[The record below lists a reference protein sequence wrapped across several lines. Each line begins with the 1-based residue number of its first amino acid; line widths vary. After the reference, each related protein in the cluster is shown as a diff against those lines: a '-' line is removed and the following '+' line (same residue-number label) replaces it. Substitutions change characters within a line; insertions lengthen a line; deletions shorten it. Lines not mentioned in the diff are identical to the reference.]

1 MATKKETKPK
11 ATTTKKVKEVVEV
24 PKVETIETLVG
35 DMEVLSSES
44 PEVKPVI
51 GDEPPSVTLEEVK
64 EVEKVEEDVV
74 QTEEVLIPV
83 IEKSI
88 EQIKEARAATN
99 EEISI
104 EQKITNYLNDK
115 EGELRINDFLKS
127 LFGLPK
133 FNEPAQWLL
142 QGNSK
147 YLRSVLEGMQTK
159 GDITIKD
166 NRHRMLGQS
175 HYEPITGKQLHH
187 TLNTVDIVVKK

>member
-1 MATKKETKPK
+1 MAKAVKPK
-11 ATTTKKVKEVVEV
+11 TATTKKVKPELPQVEIV
-24 PKVETIETLVG
+24 ETLVG

-64 EVEKVEEDVV
+64 EVEKVEEPIIEEKV
-74 QTEEVLIPV
+74 EEVKPTIQ
-83 IEKSI
+83 EKDTY
-88 EQIKEARAATN
+88 AYAAAETV
-99 EEISI
+99 ELTI

>member
-1 MATKKETKPK
+1 MAK
-11 ATTTKKVKEVVEV
+11 AVKTKKVKEVVEE
-24 PKVETIETLVG
+24 PKVELPVEPIVETSIEDPIV
-35 DMEVLSSES
+35 
-44 PEVKPVI
+44 

-64 EVEKVEEDVV
+64 EVEKVEEP
-74 QTEEVLIPV
+74 I
-83 IEKSI
+83 IEAPEKTAI
-88 EQIKEARAATN
+88 EAMNEGLPETKTFYPPT

>member
-1 MATKKETKPK
+1 MKYILIITATLLTNLTFGQSKLEKD
-11 ATTTKKVKEVVEV
+11 
-24 PKVETIETLVG
+24 TIN
-35 DMEVLSSES
+35 SN
-44 PEVKPVI
+44 P
-51 GDEPPSVTLEEVK
+51 
-64 EVEKVEEDVV
+64 
-74 QTEEVLIPV
+74 
-83 IEKSI
+83 
-88 EQIKEARAATN
+88 
-99 EEISI
+99 
-104 EQKITNYLNDK
+104 NDK